1 MNAVAFLGL
10 GVMGGGMA
18 ARLVD
23 SGKAVTVWNRRPG
36 RADPLAA
43 RGARVAATPRDAT
56 AAADIV
62 ISMVADDAASRTV
75 WLGENG
81 ALSGARSGAILVES
95 STLSPEWIAELA
107 AAAAAHGCELLD
119 APVTGSRTHAAQGQ
133 VLFLVGGDRA
143 AFERARPLLL
153 AMGRGAVHLGASGSG
168 ARMKLVNN
176 FMCGVQ
182 AAALAEAL
190 AMIEKSGLDVDQ
202 ALTILIE
209 GAPGSPLVKSLAP
222 RMQQRQY
229 DLHFALTLMRKDLTY
244 AIAEA
249 ARVGVTLG
257 TAAAA
262 SDEYARAVAQ
272 GLGDVDFS
280 AVVEPLRR

>member
-23 SGKAVTVWNRRPG
+23 AGKTVAVWNRRPE
-36 RADPLAA
+36 RADALAA
-43 RGARVAATPRDAT
+43 KGARAAATPRE
-56 AAADIV
+56 AAADADV
-62 ISMVADDAASRTV
+62 VVSMVADDAASRTV
-75 WLGENG
+75 WLGDNG
-81 ALSGARSGAILVES
+81 TLSGARSGTILVES
-95 STLSPEWIAELA
+95 STVSPAWIAELSA
-107 AAAAAHGCELLD
+107 AAAASGCELLD

-143 AFERARPLLL
+143 AFERARPVLL
-153 AMGRGAVHLGASGSG
+153 AMGRGAIYLGPSGSG

-176 FMCGVQ
+176 FLCGVQ
-182 AAALAEAL
+182 AAALAEAI
-190 AMIEKSGLDVDQ
+190 AMIEKSGLDVEQ
-202 ALTILIE
+202 ALTILME
-209 GAPGSPLVKSLAP
+209 GAPGSPLVKSLSP

-229 DLHFALTLMRKDLTY
+229 DLHFALALMRKDLSY
-244 AIAEA
+244 AMAEA

-272 GLGDVDFS
+272 GLGDLDFS